1 MNGLRA
7 RRHPRRGGDQPDPAA
22 HRPDQK
28 AGIAELPDA
37 ERAAI
42 DKAVTIVRRHR
53 SVSLGMPAVRTAAPA
68 TATTTEAT
76 A

>member
-1 MNGLRA
+1 MGSR
-7 RRHPRRGGDQPDPAA
+7 RRHPRRGGDRPDPAA
-22 HRPDQK
+22 IGQIK
-28 AGIAELPDA
+28 GGIAELPDA

-42 DKAVTIVRRHR
+42 DKAVTIVRRGR
-53 SVSLGMPAVRTAAPA
+53 SVSLGMPGPVRTAAPA